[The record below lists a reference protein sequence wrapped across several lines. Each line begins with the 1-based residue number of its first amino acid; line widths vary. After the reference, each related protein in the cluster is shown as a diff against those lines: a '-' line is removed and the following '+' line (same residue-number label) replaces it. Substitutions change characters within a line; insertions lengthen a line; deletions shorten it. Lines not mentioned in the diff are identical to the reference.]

1 MSAGHFL
8 VSVPGRPR
16 AAVGLSVLL
25 VCAFAGGVRGQN
37 EPGPTPRPQS
47 AEPPRQP
54 TEEELVRLPKD
65 HEYFKSIQDEGP
77 FLNRGK
83 PITDPKLGYAA
94 TMELKAYDF
103 ILAHAMRQ
111 PVERLRK
118 YSIKNV
124 PVENLFHPIRQD
136 YVRELLHFEGR
147 LAAVLEM
154 KPTDE
159 LRDLDGA
166 QHLYEA
172 WVSLRGSDKFAC
184 LVVTEL
190 PPGIAPGENQTANVA
205 FDAYFF
211 KEWHYESRRV
221 KDPSKDADKR
231 QWERAAMFLGR
242 TFDVRPQTPEPTY
255 SPMTLA
261 LVVTGLLALG
271 MVALGIGLWFRR
283 SDRRVQAGTRDRLH
297 ELVSFDEIPES
308 PAPANRIGDR
318 F

>member
-136 YVRELLHFEGR
+136 YVR
-147 LAAVLEM
+147 
-154 KPTDE
+154 
-159 LRDLDGA
+159 
-166 QHLYEA
+166 
-172 WVSLRGSDKFAC
+172 
-184 LVVTEL
+184 
-190 PPGIAPGENQTANVA
+190 
-205 FDAYFF
+205 
-211 KEWHYESRRV
+211 
-221 KDPSKDADKR
+221 
-231 QWERAAMFLGR
+231 
-242 TFDVRPQTPEPTY
+242 
-255 SPMTLA
+255 
-261 LVVTGLLALG
+261 
-271 MVALGIGLWFRR
+271 
-283 SDRRVQAGTRDRLH
+283 
-297 ELVSFDEIPES
+297 
-308 PAPANRIGDR
+308 
-318 F
+318 